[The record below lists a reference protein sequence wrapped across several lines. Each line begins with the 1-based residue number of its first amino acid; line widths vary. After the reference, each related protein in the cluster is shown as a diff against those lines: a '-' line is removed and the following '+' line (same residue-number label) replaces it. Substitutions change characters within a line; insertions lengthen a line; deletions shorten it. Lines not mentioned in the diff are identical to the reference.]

1 LELVVLGVFLVAANL
16 LMAQVVFLGLLHLL
30 AAEQVFKAQLE
41 ILVAQVAVV
50 VDQ

>member
-30 AAEQVFKAQLE
+30 AVEQVFKAQLE